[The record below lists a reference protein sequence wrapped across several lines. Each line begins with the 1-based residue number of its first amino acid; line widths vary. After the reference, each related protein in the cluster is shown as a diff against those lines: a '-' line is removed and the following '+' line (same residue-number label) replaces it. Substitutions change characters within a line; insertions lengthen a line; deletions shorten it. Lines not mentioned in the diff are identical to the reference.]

1 MITKFAQA
9 FFSSLIDEDNEIKDQ
24 LLNDF
29 STASK
34 LGYLDTPQYALSDD
48 SGVITVV
55 DKINDELTRLH
66 LNANGDWEVIEDSN
80 NVTEEY
86 KDVKEFARIEGDGII
101 FRINSVDV
109 KYNPKTKMAEILDD
123 DNDAKWKVSNVK
135 RLDDFLKEAHD
146 RTLAY
151 EVDPKKIIKGK
162 YKGKPVLVWDSEKKD
177 FVPMSKESD
186 KEFSESTKEYINR
199 VRRKNNLKKF
209 SSKTQSYLLKLSQSN
224 SIKVK

>member
-9 FFSSLIDEDNEIKDQ
+9 FFSSLIDEDTKIKDQ

-48 SGVITVV
+48 DGVITVV
-55 DKINDELTRLH
+55 DKVNDELTRLH

-86 KDVKEFARIEGDGII
+86 KDVKEFARIEGDSII

-109 KYNPKTKMAEILDD
+109 KYNPKTRMAEILDD

-135 RLDDFLKEAHD
+135 RLDEFLKEAHD
-146 RTLAY
+146 RTLVY
-151 EVDPKKIIKGK
+151 EIDPKK
-162 YKGKPVLVWDSEKKD
+162 
-177 FVPMSKESD
+177 
-186 KEFSESTKEYINR
+186 
-199 VRRKNNLKKF
+199 NN
-209 SSKTQSYLLKLSQSN
+209 
-224 SIKVK
+224 